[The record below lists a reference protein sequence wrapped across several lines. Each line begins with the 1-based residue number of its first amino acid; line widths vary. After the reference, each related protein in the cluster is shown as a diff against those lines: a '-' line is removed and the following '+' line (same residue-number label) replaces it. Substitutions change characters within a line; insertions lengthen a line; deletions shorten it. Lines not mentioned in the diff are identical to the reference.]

1 MNQDQCF
8 LLGKITKP
16 FSFKGEVVLWMDVDD
31 SSAYLQLTTLW
42 IPQQGILVPYAVQH
56 LKPNKDRFVVRL
68 ADVTTEEQAKGLVRE
83 RRVVAAPRDGAIARW
98 QVLFP

>member
-31 SSAYLQLTTLW
+31 TTPYKNCEHLVDSTTGHPCPVCGG
-42 IPQQGILVPYAVQH
+42 IAQAQQRPICGQ
-56 LKPNKDRFVVRL
+56 
-68 ADVTTEEQAKGLVRE
+68 TC
-83 RRVVAAPRDGAIARW
+83 
-98 QVLFP
+98 